1 MMPDKRTT
9 GEAST
14 GKLGQTM
21 VDCDGAL
28 ISTVAIFGSR
38 YKYGCCDLAGL
49 FSGRPL
55 EQGAMVSCE
64 NYGDPHMSDCLDDC
78 GRREQKQ
85 GDERATAGATA

>member
-28 ISTVAIFGSR
+28 VSTAAILAQGSNWAVAISQAFFW
-38 YKYGCCDLAGL
+38 LAVRTESHGL
-49 FSGRPL
+49 
-55 EQGAMVSCE
+55 M
-64 NYGDPHMSDCLDDC
+64 
-78 GRREQKQ
+78 
-85 GDERATAGATA
+85 

>member
-28 ISTVAIFGSR
+28 ISTVAI
-38 YKYGCCDLAGL
+38 LAQGTNWAVAISQA
-49 FSGRPL
+49 FSGWPL
-55 EQGAMVSCE
+55 EQRAMVSCE